1 VTQQKLSELL
11 GDEVLNLKYLSSG
24 QIGDIYQAQL
34 DKRTVVIKTTTY
46 DKNDLLI
53 ESKMLQDLSAAGL
66 CVPQVIASNK
76 EALVLEYLEP
86 SNAIEYDREIE
97 AAKALAALH
106 QVSNESRMYGYYYDT
121 TIASFAQ
128 KNEQTQYNWAL
139 FLGQMRILPMAK
151 ICYDRGAL
159 SSSHIKRLETLCSS
173 LYRRIDMATITPS
186 LLHGDVWSGNVI
198 YAKEGICFID
208 PAIYFG
214 DREMELAFIE
224 LFHTFGKSFFEAYHN
239 IHPLSDDFYEM
250 KLPIYQIYPLLVHVA
265 LYGSSYLREL
275 EERLQRLGI

>member
-1 VTQQKLSELL
+1 
-11 GDEVLNLKYLSSG
+11 
-24 QIGDIYQAQL
+24 
-34 DKRTVVIKTTTY
+34 
-46 DKNDLLI
+46 
-53 ESKMLQDLSAAGL
+53 MLQDLSAAGL
-66 CVPQVIASNK
+66 CIPQVIVSNK

-86 SNAIEYDREIE
+86 SNTIEYDREIE
-97 AAKALAALH
+97 AAKALASLH

-121 TIASFAQ
+121 TIASFTQ

-151 ICYDRGAL
+151 ICHDRGVL

-198 YAKEGICFID
+198 YSKERVCFID
-208 PAIYFG
+208 PAISFG

-224 LFHTFGKSFFEAYHN
+224 LFHTFGKAFFQTYES
-239 IHPLSDDFYEM
+239 IHPLSDDFYET
-250 KLPIYQIYPLLVHVA
+250 KLPLYQIYPLLVHIA
-265 LYGSSYLREL
+265 LYGSSYLRDFEK
-275 EERLQRLGI
+275 RLQRLGV